1 MKAKKTNKPN
11 VAKPGHSLPPCSTMY
26 NYQERLKDCLD
37 CGDLRNN
44 CPWYRMNSLTL
55 PLEEPPDDLT
65 SLDLLSKSLESLEA
79 WDDDEAVSFLMDI
92 LGPVLLND
100 NRMLTIPYSS
110 PR

>member
-1 MKAKKTNKPN
+1 MKAKKTNTPNGVEPPEAPGNGSKPCYF
-11 VAKPGHSLPPCSTMY
+11 LPPW
-26 NYQERLKDCLD
+26 DCLD

-79 WDDDEAVSFLMDI
+79 WDDDEAVTFLMDI

-110 PR
+110 SR

>member
-11 VAKPGHSLPPCSTMY
+11 VA
-26 NYQERLKDCLD
+26 
-37 CGDLRNN
+37 
-44 CPWYRMNSLTL
+44 L
-55 PLEEPPDDLT
+55 PLEEPPDRPT

-79 WDDDEAVSFLMDI
+79 WDDDEAVTFLMDI

-110 PR
+110 SR